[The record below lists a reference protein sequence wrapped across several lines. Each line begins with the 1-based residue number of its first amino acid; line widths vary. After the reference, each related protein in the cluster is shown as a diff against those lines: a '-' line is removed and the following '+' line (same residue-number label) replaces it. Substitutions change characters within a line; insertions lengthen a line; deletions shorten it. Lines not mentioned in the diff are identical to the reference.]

1 VVCGRL
7 AFGIVCR
14 FFLKKLLPTRQR
26 IRKVRIRCRGRPALP
41 AVNEVEKPLV
51 CQEVRA
57 LFLSFGSLASLA
69 ENSG

>member
-14 FFLKKLLPTRQR
+14 FFFKTLLPTRQR
-26 IRKVRIRCRGRPALP
+26 IRKVRIRCRGRQALP

-51 CQEVRA
+51 CQEVSVIYW
-57 LFLSFGSLASLA
+57 LD
-69 ENSG
+69 